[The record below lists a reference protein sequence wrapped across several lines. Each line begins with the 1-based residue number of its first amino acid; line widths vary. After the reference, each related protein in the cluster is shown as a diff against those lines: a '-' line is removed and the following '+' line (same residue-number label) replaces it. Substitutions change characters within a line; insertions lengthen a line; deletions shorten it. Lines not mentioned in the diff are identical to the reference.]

1 MKKSIGIIIV
11 LALSIAGAGLFFLI
25 PESGKRPGPGSLRL
39 EDQIVAVPVRTLE
52 ASEEP
57 LEDYIRLSGDIE
69 AESTVQVYPDVAGTL
84 SSFLVKVGDYVQEN
98 ETLARVDPSRPGAS
112 YSISPVEAPI
122 QGTVSE
128 ILVDPGD
135 TVSASVPILKLGNL
149 KSLIISA
156 RVSERY
162 VNRVQTGQK
171 AYIETEA
178 VPGRIF
184 EARVS
189 EVYPVLDPASRSM
202 EISLT
207 FSETPEGIKAGM
219 LAEIRLVTDR
229 IEKAVTVPST
239 AIITRNG
246 EDFLFVVK
254 NSAAVKRPV
263 TRGLAI
269 DGKVQIVEGL
279 EPGETVVISGMNML
293 SHGATVQ
300 IVGNQGETDA

>member
-1 MKKSIGIIIV
+1 MKKNIGIIIV
-11 LALSIAGAGLFFLI
+11 LALSITGAGLFFLI

-39 EDQIVAVPVRTLE
+39 EDQIAAVSVRTVE
-52 ASEEP
+52 ASEDV

-84 SSFLVKVGDYVQEN
+84 SSFLVRVGDFVRED

-112 YSISPVEAPI
+112 YSISPVEAPV

-149 KSLIISA
+149 NSLIISA

-162 VNRVQTGQK
+162 VNRVKTGQT
-171 AYIETEA
+171 AFITTEA
-178 VPGRIF
+178 VPDRTF

-202 EISLT
+202 KIKLA
-207 FSETPEGIKAGM
+207 FSDLPEGIKAGM

-239 AIITRNG
+239 SIITRNG
-246 EDFLFVVK
+246 ETYLFVVK
-254 NSAAVKRPV
+254 DSAAIRRPV
-263 TRGLAI
+263 TTGLAI
-269 DGKVQIVEGL
+269 DGKVRIIEGL
-279 EPGETVVISGMNML
+279 AAGEAVVTSGMNML
-293 SHGATVQ
+293 SDGGAVQ
-300 IVGNQGETDA
+300 SVGNRGEKDA